1 MNVPF
6 LSLKDITNKYS
17 SEIHAAVKRV
27 VDSGYYLQGNE
38 NKVFEE
44 HYAQYIGC
52 NHAVGVANGLDAL
65 FLILHAY
72 MEMGVMN
79 PGDEIIVP
87 ANTYIASILAITD
100 NMLKPVLLEPSLE
113 TYQID
118 DTLIEQSITSKTKA
132 IMIVHL
138 YGQCAYTQKIGDLCK
153 KYNLKLIE
161 DNAQAHGCMFH
172 GVKTGALG
180 DAAGHSFYPGKNLG
194 AFGDAG
200 AVTTND
206 DELASVVRSLANYG
220 SAKKYVFQYKGWNSR
235 LDEIQAAVLDVKL
248 SHLDQDIELRKQVAK
263 RYIAGIHNPKIIL
276 PKIFDWQQHVFHLFP
291 IRCVE
296 RDALQNYLTEKN
308 IGTLIHYPIPPHKQE
323 CYAEWNN
330 MVLPITEKI
339 HNEEL
344 SIPMSP
350 TMTVAQIDYVVQA
363 LNAY

>member
-118 DTLIEQSITSKTKA
+118 DTLIEQAITSKTKA

-220 SAKKYVFQYKGWNSR
+220 SAKKYVFRYKGWNSR

-296 RDALQNYLTEKN
+296 RDSLQNYFTEKN

>member
-1 MNVPF
+1 
-6 LSLKDITNKYS
+6 
-17 SEIHAAVKRV
+17 VKRV

-118 DTLIEQSITSKTKA
+118 DTLIEQAITSKTKA

-220 SAKKYVFQYKGWNSR
+220 SAKKYVFRYKGWNSR

-296 RDALQNYLTEKN
+296 RDSLQNYLTEKN

>member
-1 MNVPF
+1 
-6 LSLKDITNKYS
+6 
-17 SEIHAAVKRV
+17 
-27 VDSGYYLQGNE
+27 
-38 NKVFEE
+38 
-44 HYAQYIGC
+44 
-52 NHAVGVANGLDAL
+52 
-65 FLILHAY
+65 
-72 MEMGVMN
+72 
-79 PGDEIIVP
+79 
-87 ANTYIASILAITD
+87 
-100 NMLKPVLLEPSLE
+100 
-113 TYQID
+113 
-118 DTLIEQSITSKTKA
+118 
-132 IMIVHL
+132 
-138 YGQCAYTQKIGDLCK
+138 
-153 KYNLKLIE
+153 
-161 DNAQAHGCMFH
+161 MFY

-220 SAKKYVFQYKGWNSR
+220 SAKKYVFRYKGWNSR

-296 RDALQNYLTEKN
+296 RDSLQNYLTEKN

>member
-118 DTLIEQSITSKTKA
+118 DTLIEQAITSKTKA

-220 SAKKYVFQYKGWNSR
+220 SAKKYVFRYKGWNSR

-276 PKIFDWQQHVFHLFP
+276 PKIFDWQQHVFHLFR

-344 SIPMSP
+344 SMPMSP

>member
-1 MNVPF
+1 
-6 LSLKDITNKYS
+6 
-17 SEIHAAVKRV
+17 
-27 VDSGYYLQGNE
+27 
-38 NKVFEE
+38 
-44 HYAQYIGC
+44 
-52 NHAVGVANGLDAL
+52 
-65 FLILHAY
+65 
-72 MEMGVMN
+72 
-79 PGDEIIVP
+79 
-87 ANTYIASILAITD
+87 
-100 NMLKPVLLEPSLE
+100 
-113 TYQID
+113 
-118 DTLIEQSITSKTKA
+118 
-132 IMIVHL
+132 
-138 YGQCAYTQKIGDLCK
+138 
-153 KYNLKLIE
+153 
-161 DNAQAHGCMFH
+161 MFH

-220 SAKKYVFQYKGWNSR
+220 SAKKYVFRYKGWNSR